1 MPKRTYVWRDGKI
14 VELVREEPKARM
26 QIIEDIKPYR
36 NMYDFTMIN
45 SRREHR
51 EFLKRGDGK
60 QSFVEVGSD
69 TSRIRESNRRKESQ
83 IQAQP
88 DPHVRF
94 SWIDPE
100 R

>member
-1 MPKRTYVWRDGKI
+1 
-14 VELVREEPKARM
+14 M

-36 NMYDFTMIN
+36 NMYDFSMIN

-69 TSRIRESNRRKESQ
+69 TSRIRESNQRKADQ
-83 IQAQP
+83 INTQQ

-94 SWIDPE
+94 SWINPK